1 MKTEASRRNMQ
12 SKFDQTS
19 VYASDFNG
27 ILVLCTAKF
36 GTIDFRIKPR
46 KEIDVQIDKLEKG
59 TLSFIR

>member
-27 ILVLCTAKF
+27 MLVLFIVIIWNYRLSNQAKE
-36 GTIDFRIKPR
+36 GN
-46 KEIDVQIDKLEKG
+46 
-59 TLSFIR
+59 